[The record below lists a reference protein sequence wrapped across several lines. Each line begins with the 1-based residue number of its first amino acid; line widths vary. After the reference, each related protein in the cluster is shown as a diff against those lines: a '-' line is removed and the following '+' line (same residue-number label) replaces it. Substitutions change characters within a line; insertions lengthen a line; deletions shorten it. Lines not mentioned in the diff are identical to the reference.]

1 MSTLPVPPEQTTLF
15 ETGVD
20 VSSVRAVRD
29 RLLKSAHAHNTV
41 RAYAFAWRSFRAWCV
56 DAGRASLPA
65 SPDTLTLF
73 AAWCVEQGFR
83 LQTIQLRLA
92 AILRYHVEA
101 GLPTPMDDSVREL
114 LASAAREK
122 REPKAGKAALTL
134 RQLRRMCTLL
144 QNDASTISTRDCALL
159 LLGFAAG
166 WRRSSL
172 ASLDLSDVDFRRRG
186 MLVVLRSSKTDQEGR
201 GLLVGIP
208 YGDPL
213 ADGPTIA
220 ASAQRALAGG
230 TTLGGV
236 LAAMARAERDGAPP
250 LIAFTYVNLVVQYGL
265 ERFADGLVAAGAA
278 GAIVP
283 DIPLEE
289 TAELRA
295 LFRARGLALPLLV
308 APTTPAARA
317 QEIAR
322 VSEGFVYLVSRLG
335 VTGAKREPDYSWI
348 ADRVA
353 SLRRATAQPL
363 AVGFGLST
371 AEHVRR
377 AWDVADGAIVGSA
390 LIDAYASA
398 PAGEAV
404 ERATAYIATLAGAPR
419 PR

>member
-208 YGDPL
+208 YGDSELTCPVRALKAWVKVRGSWPGPL
-213 ADGPTIA
+213 FTRVSQIGNVLSKGLTGETVNDRVKRALLRIGVNPDAYGAHSLRAGYATTAAEAGASDIA
-220 ASAQRALAGG
+220 IMQRAGWKSMQTVLRYVRPARAFRANPMR
-230 TTLGGV
+230 GV
-236 LAAMARAERDGAPP
+236 L
-250 LIAFTYVNLVVQYGL
+250 
-265 ERFADGLVAAGAA
+265 
-278 GAIVP
+278 
-283 DIPLEE
+283 
-289 TAELRA
+289 
-295 LFRARGLALPLLV
+295 
-308 APTTPAARA
+308 
-317 QEIAR
+317 
-322 VSEGFVYLVSRLG
+322 
-335 VTGAKREPDYSWI
+335 
-348 ADRVA
+348 
-353 SLRRATAQPL
+353 
-363 AVGFGLST
+363 
-371 AEHVRR
+371 
-377 AWDVADGAIVGSA
+377 
-390 LIDAYASA
+390 
-398 PAGEAV
+398 
-404 ERATAYIATLAGAPR
+404 
-419 PR
+419 